1 VFYSHFRRGDKKDV
15 CPKWMKIALC
25 PATALPGSVA
35 LRFVIPRAVEGSAV
49 PRTFPG
55 NVFRQSKPALQEV
68 VRPALTSVDEIGV
81 AAMRFSD
88 REPDEK
94 EVKDGTTTYQL

>member
-1 VFYSHFRRGDKKDV
+1 
-15 CPKWMKIALC
+15 MKIALC

-81 AAMRFSD
+81 AGDALSPTESLTKKRG
-88 REPDEK
+88 P
-94 EVKDGTTTYQL
+94 DGTTTYQL